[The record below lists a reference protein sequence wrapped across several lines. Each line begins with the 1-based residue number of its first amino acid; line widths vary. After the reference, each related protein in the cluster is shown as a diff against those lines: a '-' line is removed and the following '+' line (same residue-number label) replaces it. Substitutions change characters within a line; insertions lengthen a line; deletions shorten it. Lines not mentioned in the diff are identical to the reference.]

1 MFQYTV
7 KVIKLNHIVENALK
21 HAKEEHLDFVIIDT
35 AGRLH
40 IDEALMNELQEVKA
54 ISKPDEVMLV
64 VDAMTGQDAVNVA
77 QSFDEQLDVTGVTL
91 TKLDGDTRGGA
102 ALSIRS
108 VTQKPIKFVG
118 MSEKMD
124 GLELFHPERMA
135 SRILGMGD
143 VLSLIEKAQQDV
155 DQEKAKDLEKKMRD
169 SSFTLEDFLDQLD
182 QVKNLGP
189 LDDIMKMI
197 PGMNK
202 MKGMNKLNMDDK
214 QIDHIKAIIQSM
226 TPMERAN
233 PATLNVSR
241 KKRIA
246 KGSGRS
252 LQEVNRLMKQFNDM
266 KKMMK
271 QFTGGGKG
279 KKAKRNQM
287 QNMLKGMNLPF

>member
-1 MFQYTV
+1 
-7 KVIKLNHIVENALK
+7 
-21 HAKEEHLDFVIIDT
+21 
-35 AGRLH
+35 
-40 IDEALMNELQEVKA
+40 
-54 ISKPDEVMLV
+54 
-64 VDAMTGQDAVNVA
+64 
-77 QSFDEQLDVTGVTL
+77 
-91 TKLDGDTRGGA
+91 
-102 ALSIRS
+102 
-108 VTQKPIKFVG
+108 
-118 MSEKMD
+118 
-124 GLELFHPERMA
+124 
-135 SRILGMGD
+135 
-143 VLSLIEKAQQDV
+143 
-155 DQEKAKDLEKKMRD
+155 
-169 SSFTLEDFLDQLD
+169 
-182 QVKNLGP
+182 
-189 LDDIMKMI
+189 MKMI

-279 KKAKRNQM
+279 KRVNVAKC
-287 QNMLKGMNLPF
+287 KIC

>member
-1 MFQYTV
+1 
-7 KVIKLNHIVENALK
+7 
-21 HAKEEHLDFVIIDT
+21 
-35 AGRLH
+35 
-40 IDEALMNELQEVKA
+40 
-54 ISKPDEVMLV
+54 
-64 VDAMTGQDAVNVA
+64 
-77 QSFDEQLDVTGVTL
+77 
-91 TKLDGDTRGGA
+91 
-102 ALSIRS
+102 
-108 VTQKPIKFVG
+108 
-118 MSEKMD
+118 
-124 GLELFHPERMA
+124 
-135 SRILGMGD
+135 
-143 VLSLIEKAQQDV
+143 
-155 DQEKAKDLEKKMRD
+155 
-169 SSFTLEDFLDQLD
+169 
-182 QVKNLGP
+182 
-189 LDDIMKMI
+189 MKMI

-279 KKAKRNQM
+279 KKGKRSQM